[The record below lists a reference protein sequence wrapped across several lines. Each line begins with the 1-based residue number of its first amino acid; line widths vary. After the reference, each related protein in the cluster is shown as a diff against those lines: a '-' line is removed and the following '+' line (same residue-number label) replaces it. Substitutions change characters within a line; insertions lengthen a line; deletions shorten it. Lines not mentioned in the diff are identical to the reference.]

1 MSDAEGH
8 VISNTD
14 ITTQV
19 LMQELAQ
26 MREDD
31 RSALIQ
37 ISAIMGVALSLL
49 VVLTELAVHFR
60 HSLPWYV

>member
-26 MREDD
+26 MRV
-31 RSALIQ
+31 RIP
-37 ISAIMGVALSLL
+37 GVFVRAFRLNPYTDSGVFVHPSEA
-49 VVLTELAVHFR
+49 VV
-60 HSLPWYV
+60 